1 MWILQDSCHSPGGY
15 FKDSKGI
22 KQSCGNGKFAEL
34 AIFSFHPVKHIA
46 AGEGGM
52 ITTNDKKLYERL
64 LMLRSHG
71 IQQNPKKRINNHGCW
86 YYEMQELGF
95 NYRLTDIQAALGL
108 SQLNRAASGITKRKK
123 IANIYYNAFKN
134 SKFIKGQSGIIDG
147 HAYHLYVVEF
157 EYRNGLIN
165 FLRDLNVYAQVHYI
179 PMHLM
184 PYYQNL
190 GWKEGDFPHVEKYYK
205 HCLSLPIH
213 TKLTE
218 NEQSFVIDS
227 IFDFYKKN

>member
-1 MWILQDSCHSPGGY
+1 M
-15 FKDSKGI
+15 
-22 KQSCGNGKFAEL
+22 
-34 AIFSFHPVKHIA
+34 
-46 AGEGGM
+46 
-52 ITTNDKKLYERL
+52 
-64 LMLRSHG
+64 
-71 IQQNPKKRINNHGCW
+71 
-86 YYEMQELGF
+86 
-95 NYRLTDIQAALGL
+95 
-108 SQLNRAASGITKRKK
+108 
-123 IANIYYNAFKN
+123 
-134 SKFIKGQSGIIDG
+134 
-147 HAYHLYVVEF
+147 VEF